1 MGGPGG
7 DEQDVPGDQ
16 VQVHHPYMPGD
27 QVQVPGVLQVELPFD
42 VLQVQVLPGGAEA
55 RRQLA
60 EVKDSEAEGLTR

>member
-1 MGGPGG
+1 MGGSGG

-27 QVQVPGVLQVELPFD
+27 QVQVPGVLQVPFD
-42 VLQVQVLPGGAEA
+42 VLQVQVLPGGVEA

>member
-27 QVQVPGVLQVELPFD
+27 QVQVPGDLQVELPFG
-42 VLQVQVLPGGAEA
+42 VLQVQVLPGGVEA

-60 EVKDSEAEGLTR
+60 GVKDSEAEGLTR

>member
-27 QVQVPGVLQVELPFD
+27 QVQVELPFG
-42 VLQVQVLPGGAEA
+42 VLQVQVLPGGVEA

>member
-7 DEQDVPGDQ
+7 DEQGV
-16 VQVHHPYMPGD
+16 PGD

-42 VLQVQVLPGGAEA
+42 VLQVQVLPGGVEA
-55 RRQLA
+55 RKQLA